1 MKKQILLSIGLVA
14 LMATVTQASQEQLA
28 AGVKET
34 QGEATRTAEQL
45 KETVGTLNALSK
57 QKKGDL
63 RATYDKFCAEI
74 VKTQAAADLTVS
86 RVNSMNTSGVK
97 YFEDWQNTING
108 INNESMRKK
117 SQKRLDSVKASYHKV
132 LAAMTEAAEKFK
144 PFISDLNDIQ
154 KVLATDVTAGGVK
167 AAESTIK
174 SANWNYKYVD
184 KAVKTALKEL
194 DKVSKGLS
202 TEAK

>member
-1 MKKQILLSIGLVA
+1 MLLSIGLVA
-14 LMATVTQASQEQLA
+14 LMATATQASQEQLGA
-28 AGVKET
+28 SVKET
-34 QGEATRTAEQL
+34 QDEATRTAEQL
-45 KETVGTLNALSK
+45 KETVGTLNVLSK

-63 RATYDKFCAEI
+63 RPTYDKFCAEI
-74 VKTQAAADLTVS
+74 VKTKAAADLTVS

-97 YFEDWQNTING
+97 YFDDWQKTVNG

-117 SQKRLDSVKASYHKV
+117 SQKRLDSVKTSYHKV

-144 PFISDLNDIQ
+144 PFLSDLNDIQ

-167 AAESTIK
+167 AADSTIK

-194 DKVSKGLS
+194 DKMSKGLS

>member
-1 MKKQILLSIGLVA
+1 MKKQILFSIGLVA
-14 LMATVTQASQEQLA
+14 LMATASQASQEQLA

-45 KETVGTLNALSK
+45 KETVGALNALGK

-63 RATYDKFCAEI
+63 RPTYDKFCAEV
-74 VKTQAAADLTVS
+74 VKTQAAADLTAS
-86 RVNSMNTSGVK
+86 RVNSMNTSGAK

-117 SQKRLDSVKASYHKV
+117 SQKRLDSVKAGYHKV
-132 LAAMTEAAEKFK
+132 LAALTEAAEKFK
-144 PFISDLNDIQ
+144 PFLSDLNDIQ

-167 AAESTIK
+167 AAGSTIK

-184 KAVKTALKEL
+184 QAVKTALREL
-194 DKVSKGLS
+194 DKMSKSLS
-202 TEAK
+202 SEAK

>member
-14 LMATVTQASQEQLA
+14 LMTTVTRASQEQLA

-34 QGEATRTAEQL
+34 QAEATRTAEQL
-45 KETVGTLNALSK
+45 KETVATLNALSK

-63 RATYDKFCAEI
+63 RPTYDKFCAEI
-74 VKTQAAADLTVS
+74 VKTRAAADLTVS
-86 RVNSMNTSGVK
+86 RVNSMNTSGVQ
-97 YFEDWQNTING
+97 YFEDWQKTING

-117 SQKRLDSVKASYHKV
+117 SQKRMDSVKTSYHKV

-144 PFISDLNDIQ
+144 PFLSDLNDIQ

-174 SANWNYKYVD
+174 SANWNYKYVE
-184 KAVKTALKEL
+184 KAVKTALREL
-194 DKVSKGLS
+194 DKMAKSLNS
-202 TEAK
+202 EAQ